1 MRLEKLVRLLKI
13 SRRFE
18 LGTVKWIA
26 KTLNF
31 TRELYFSRPPRLM
44 HPPKKNKEKK
54 MDVCCV
60 FNVFFQCFP
69 SCVYSIFQ
77 ALLG

>member
-1 MRLEKLVRLLKI
+1 MWLEKLVRLLKI

-31 TRELYFSRPPRLM
+31 TQEFYFLRPPGGWAR
-44 HPPKKNKEKK
+44 KKEK
-54 MDVCCV
+54 
-60 FNVFFQCFP
+60 
-69 SCVYSIFQ
+69 
-77 ALLG
+77 

>member
-31 TRELYFSRPPRLM
+31 TQEFYFFKML
-44 HPPKKNKEKK
+44 KNPCWGGGKPGNK
-54 MDVCCV
+54 
-60 FNVFFQCFP
+60 
-69 SCVYSIFQ
+69 
-77 ALLG
+77 

>member
-31 TRELYFSRPPRLM
+31 TQEFYFLRPQVFFVLYTFAGEASRPPQTPRGG
-44 HPPKKNKEKK
+44 PGAKKR
-54 MDVCCV
+54 
-60 FNVFFQCFP
+60 
-69 SCVYSIFQ
+69 S
-77 ALLG
+77 

>member
-31 TRELYFSRPPRLM
+31 TQEFYFLRLEVFFLYTFAGVASRPPRT
-44 HPPKKNKEKK
+44 PPLGSDEKKKN
-54 MDVCCV
+54 
-60 FNVFFQCFP
+60 
-69 SCVYSIFQ
+69 
-77 ALLG
+77 